1 MQGLAKSP
9 VIRKM
14 LLAALVASMI
24 PAVAHGQRADS
35 GPLTI
40 CNASGARPVTG
51 TFVYTTTAVAAA
63 GGTQTFNVAVGSC
76 APRLFYPL
84 GVTVT
89 VTESAP
95 TGTTV
100 SGIKLTP
107 TPPDATTTTIASANP
122 SARTATVTI
131 GTGGAT
137 LTFTTTAGAGGG
149 GGGGGAACKVPN
161 VFGLAL
167 TAAEAAVR
175 KAHCTVGAVRKVYS
189 NVYYPNVVYSQSPPH
204 GAVLAPKARVNLTV
218 SLGHHP

>member
-1 MQGLAKSP
+1 MREP
-9 VIRKM
+9 TVRRM
-14 LLAALVASMI
+14 LLAGLVASMI
-24 PAVAHGQRADS
+24 PAAAYGQRADS

-51 TFVYTTTAVAAA
+51 TFVYTTSAVAAA

-84 GVTVT
+84 GITVT

-95 TGTTV
+95 TGYVV

-107 TPPDATTTTIASANP
+107 TPPDPTTTTVISSNTPAARSAV
-122 SARTATVTI
+122 VTI

-149 GGGGGAACKVPN
+149 GGGGGSPCRCRTSSASLSRPRRPPSARRTAPSERCARSIPTSTTPTSSTARARNTERFSLRRAASIS
-161 VFGLAL
+161 
-167 TAAEAAVR
+167 R
-175 KAHCTVGAVRKVYS
+175 
-189 NVYYPNVVYSQSPPH
+189 
-204 GAVLAPKARVNLTV
+204 
-218 SLGHHP
+218 